1 LKIREIEYSR
11 TFNLGQYES
20 ERISLRVEL
29 DETDDVNQTFKKVK
43 TQVFQLHKEK
53 PNLDLAQLV
62 KDRFIDKWVERIEFS
77 HQGNFI
83 IVKTKQYL
91 NDDDFKEL
99 RAVIRDMGGE
109 YVSAGKDSHFKIP
122 L

>member
-1 LKIREIEYSR
+1 MKIREIEYSR

-20 ERISLRVEL
+20 ERIGLRVEV
-29 DETDDVNQTFKKVK
+29 DETDDLNQTFNEVK
-43 TQVFQLHKEK
+43 TRVFQLHKEK
-53 PNLDLAQLV
+53 LNLDIVQKIKERL
-62 KDRFIDKWVERIEFS
+62 DKWVERIDFS
-77 HQGNFI
+77 RQGNFI

-91 NDDDFKEL
+91 NTDDFEEL
-99 RAVIRDMGGE
+99 RGIVRGFGGE